1 MKYRLVAAIVCTASS
16 FIGLVFS
23 FTTPF
28 INPLWVAS
36 WAIYFVI
43 LYFWIKDNRAPK
55 ALMITGT
62 IMGVISVVSSI
73 FYALFFVFPSI
84 ALMIHV
90 IKCTFF
96 SKPPNIAV
104 KQTVP

>member
-1 MKYRLVAAIVCTASS
+1 M
-16 FIGLVFS
+16 
-23 FTTPF
+23 
-28 INPLWVAS
+28 
-36 WAIYFVI
+36 YFAI

-73 FYALFFVFPSI
+73 FYALFIVFPAI
-84 ALMIHV
+84 VLMIHV

-96 SKPPNIAV
+96 SKPQNIAV
-104 KQTVP
+104 KQIVP